1 MVELLKRR
9 FDARA
14 GELKTIRGAVRRAIL
29 AEGCKRESIEEVV
42 LAVDE
47 ACQNVIRHAY
57 GDGGSG
63 DIELQLERDGEI
75 LRVGIRDF
83 ADPVDPGCLDK
94 TRDLADVR
102 PGGLGTHFMK
112 SVMDDVHFA
121 DTPAGRGNLLRMS
134 KRIACWKA

>member
-83 ADPVDPGCLDK
+83 AEPVDPDCLDK
-94 TRDLADVR
+94 SRDLA
-102 PGGLGTHFMK
+102 F
-112 SVMDDVHFA
+112 
-121 DTPAGRGNLLRMS
+121 
-134 KRIACWKA
+134 